1 MSIRK
6 YSQCDYNQLLEIY
19 SSSKLDE
26 LKYENTIFELLP
38 LDKDEI
44 RLAQILESEIYMYS
58 TKFAVGFCAYSGTE
72 IRALFVHPDY
82 RGKGIGVSLLEFM
95 LSNIIG
101 AATLYV
107 AASNYPAIKLYQK
120 YGFKKVS
127 EFKTTYNK
135 QYVVANK
142 MQQLAIYGE

>member
-6 YSQCDYNQLLEIY
+6 YSQRDYNQLLEIY
-19 SSSKLDE
+19 SASKLDE
-26 LKYENTIFELLP
+26 LKYENTVFELLP

-44 RLAQILESEIYMYS
+44 RLAQILESQIYVYG
-58 TKFAVGFCAYSGTE
+58 TKDVVGFCAYSGSE
-72 IRALFVHPDY
+72 IRALFVHPAS

-107 AASNYPAIKLYQK
+107 AGSNYPAINLYQK
-120 YGFKKVS
+120 YGFKS
-127 EFKTTYNK
+127 ISQFKTTYNK

-142 MQQLAIYGE
+142 MQQLAVYG

>member
-6 YSQCDYNQLLEIY
+6 YSQRDYNQLLEIY
-19 SSSKLDE
+19 SASKLDE
-26 LKYENTIFELLP
+26 LKYENTIFELIP
-38 LDKDEI
+38 LEKDEI
-44 RLAQILESEIYMYS
+44 RLTQIIESEIYTYR
-58 TKFAVGFCAYSGTE
+58 TKYAVGFCAYSGAE
-72 IRALFVHPDY
+72 IRALFVHPDF

-120 YGFKKVS
+120 YGFKIIS

-135 QYVVANK
+135 QNVVANK
-142 MQQLAIYGE
+142 MEQIAVDG

>member
-1 MSIRK
+1 MTIQK
-6 YSQCDYNQLLEIY
+6 YSHSDDNQLLEIY
-19 SSSKLDE
+19 SVSKLDE
-26 LKYENTIFELLP
+26 LKYENTVFELLP

-44 RLAQILESEIYMYS
+44 RLAQILESEVYMYS
-58 TKFAVGFCAYSGTE
+58 NKYAVGFCAYSGSE
-72 IRALFVHPDY
+72 IRALFVHPDS

-120 YGFKKVS
+120 YGFKSVS

-135 QYVVANK
+135 QSVVANK
-142 MQQLAIYGE
+142 MQQLTIYG

>member
-1 MSIRK
+1 MTIQK
-6 YSQCDYNQLLEIY
+6 YSHSDYNQLLEIY
-19 SSSKLDE
+19 SASKLDE
-26 LKYENTIFELLP
+26 LKYENTVFELLP

-44 RLAQILESEIYMYS
+44 RLAQILESEVYMYS
-58 TKFAVGFCAYSGTE
+58 NKYAVGFCAYSGSE
-72 IRALFVHPDY
+72 IRALFVHPDS

-120 YGFKKVS
+120 YGFKSV
-127 EFKTTYNK
+127 
-135 QYVVANK
+135 
-142 MQQLAIYGE
+142 LGI